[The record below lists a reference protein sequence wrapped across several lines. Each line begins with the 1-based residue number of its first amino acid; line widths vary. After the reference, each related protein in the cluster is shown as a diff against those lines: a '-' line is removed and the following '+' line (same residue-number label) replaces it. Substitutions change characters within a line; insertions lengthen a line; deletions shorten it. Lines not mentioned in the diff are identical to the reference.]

1 MARVFN
7 FSAGPAM
14 MPEEVLRT
22 AQSEMLDYHGK
33 GLSVMEMSHRSKE
46 YMEIAEQAE
55 QDLRDLYN
63 IPDNYKVLFLQGG
76 GRGQFADVPMNL
88 IRDQN
93 NSADYIVTGAW
104 SKYAYEEGLKY
115 GKMRKID
122 GVKTVDGLTC
132 WNDDYTISP
141 DAQYVYYCMNET
153 IHGIEHPELPKGAEG
168 KDIVVDISSDV
179 LTRKLD
185 ISKFGV
191 VFAGAQKNIGPAGLI
206 IVIVREDLLGRSL
219 SITPSVLDYKVQAD
233 KDSMYNTPPT
243 YSWYIAGLVFK
254 WMKEQGGVA
263 EMERRCIERSTILYD
278 YIDSSDFYISKVA
291 KECRSRVNVP
301 FVLKD
306 DALNAEFLAEAK
318 ENGLINLKGHRVLGG
333 MRASIYNAMPVEG
346 VKALVAFMDKFAAK
360 HR

>member
-1 MARVFN
+1 
-7 FSAGPAM
+7 M

-88 IRDQN
+88 IKDQN

-115 GKMRKID
+115 GKMRRID

-132 WNDDYTISP
+132 WNDDYTISS

-153 IHGIEHPELPKGAEG
+153 IHGIEHPELPKGAED

-219 SITPSVLDYKVQAD
+219 PSLRA
-233 KDSMYNTPPT
+233 SLTT
-243 YSWYIAGLVFK
+243 
-254 WMKEQGGVA
+254 
-263 EMERRCIERSTILYD
+263 
-278 YIDSSDFYISKVA
+278 
-291 KECRSRVNVP
+291 RSRLTRTP
-301 FVLKD
+301 CTTPLLPIPGISPD
-306 DALNAEFLAEAK
+306 WSSS
-318 ENGLINLKGHRVLGG
+318 G
-333 MRASIYNAMPVEG
+333 
-346 VKALVAFMDKFAAK
+346 
-360 HR
+360 

>member
-1 MARVFN
+1 
-7 FSAGPAM
+7 
-14 MPEEVLRT
+14 
-22 AQSEMLDYHGK
+22 
-33 GLSVMEMSHRSKE
+33 
-46 YMEIAEQAE
+46 
-55 QDLRDLYN
+55 
-63 IPDNYKVLFLQGG
+63 
-76 GRGQFADVPMNL
+76 
-88 IRDQN
+88 
-93 NSADYIVTGAW
+93 
-104 SKYAYEEGLKY
+104 
-115 GKMRKID
+115 
-122 GVKTVDGLTC
+122 
-132 WNDDYTISP
+132 
-141 DAQYVYYCMNET
+141 MNET

-219 SITPSVLDYKVQAD
+219 SITPSVLDYKIQAD

-301 FVLKD
+301 FVLRD